1 MAHFNGPDSYELL
14 KSRICEPVL
23 SVTHHFAIHILF
35 MANRWIVG
43 VLMFY
48 AISVGKIGDSIIMPA
63 AVLAS
68 SGVISL
74 SWLFTWDKF
83 KACLL
88 RCRS

>member
-23 SVTHHFAIHILF
+23 SVTHHFAIQILF

-48 AISVGKIGDSIIMPA
+48 AISVGKVGDSILMPA

-68 SGVISL
+68 SGVVTL
-74 SWLFTWDKF
+74 GWLMSWDKF